1 MDMYRDWSVEA
12 LHEHR
17 VAILT
22 ELERREKLTQLPEQ
36 VAAMTRDALAAGV
49 PTNTLRAVIDDA
61 LTPAQDV
68 PDGAVADH
76 LPEED

>member
-22 ELERREKLTQLPEQ
+22 ELERREKVADLPGQ

-49 PTNTLRAVIDDA
+49 PTDTLRAALDDA
-61 LTPAQDV
+61 LTPA
-68 PDGAVADH
+68 A
-76 LPEED
+76 EEPTA

>member
-22 ELERREKLTQLPEQ
+22 ELERRAKVADLPEQ

-49 PTNTLRAVIDDA
+49 PTDTLRAAVDDA
-61 LTPAQDV
+61 LTPAGKE
-68 PDGAVADH
+68 PTA
-76 LPEED
+76 